1 MCHAA
6 PKHDVV
12 IRAIWMDYLLL
23 MHLFFC
29 AFFSTRK
36 LAFTEVNRYKIQ
48 KKHFLLNYE
57 VCLSIFK
64 IGLLVFKVDF
74 YFDLDFPSFWY
85 CFYKYT
91 TLTLIKELK

>member
-29 AFFSTRK
+29 AFFFHMKAGVHRSEQVQDTKETFSVK
-36 LAFTEVNRYKIQ
+36 L
-48 KKHFLLNYE
+48 
-57 VCLSIFK
+57 
-64 IGLLVFKVDF
+64 
-74 YFDLDFPSFWY
+74 
-85 CFYKYT
+85 
-91 TLTLIKELK
+91 